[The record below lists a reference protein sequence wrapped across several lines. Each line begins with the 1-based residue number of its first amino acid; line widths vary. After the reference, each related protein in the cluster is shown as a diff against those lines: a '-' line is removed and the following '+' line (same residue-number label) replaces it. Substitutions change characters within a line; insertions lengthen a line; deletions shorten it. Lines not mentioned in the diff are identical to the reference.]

1 MPTRLRVVTTT
12 TDTAAVRFSTSLR
25 ERTMADHGD
34 AEGSTLMRDLVA
46 GTLDRGRMG
55 QMLAQH
61 LLVYRALEERG
72 RALAADPVV
81 APFLLP
87 GLERTAALE
96 ADVALLLGPDAAG
109 TVTALPGTA
118 AYLDRLEAL
127 GGWAGGFVAHHYTRY
142 LGDLSGGQHIRR
154 VVERAYPDLPIR
166 FYTFEAVE
174 SPKALKDRYRQLL
187 DEAPWSVDEQDR
199 IVAEVREA
207 YALNQAM
214 FASLED

>member
-1 MPTRLRVVTTT
+1 MTTT
-12 TDTAAVRFSTSLR
+12 ATDPAAVRFSTSLR

-46 GTLDRGRMG
+46 GTLERERMG
-55 QMLAQH
+55 EMLGQH
-61 LLVYRALEERG
+61 LLVYRALEARA
-72 RALAADPVV
+72 RALADDPVV

-87 GLERTAALE
+87 GLERTEALE
-96 ADVALLLGPDAAG
+96 TDVALLLGPDA
-109 TVTALPGTA
+109 TVVARPGTA
-118 AYLDRLEAL
+118 EYVARLEAV
-127 GGWAGGFVAHHYTRY
+127 GSWAGGFVAHHYTRY

-154 VVERAYPDLPIR
+154 VVERAYPDLAIR

-187 DEAPWSVDEQDR
+187 DEAPWSIDEQDR

-207 YALNQAM
+207 YRLNQVM
-214 FASLED
+214 FASLEV